1 MQRRAVALGNSL
13 AGPQKVKHVVTVRS
27 SSATLRI
34 YITDAAK
41 RNGNYVHT
49 RCYTCMCVATLF
61 IIDEK
66 WKQMFIN

>member
-41 RNGNYVHT
+41 RNGKLCSYKMLYMHVRSN
-49 RCYTCMCVATLF
+49 
-61 IIDEK
+61 IIY
-66 WKQMFIN
+66 NR